1 MPDPGG
7 KIVVYGAGGHA
18 KVVLDILE
26 REGRYQIVGL
36 IDDDPCREGE
46 EVFGYRILGAGE
58 ALEGLRSSGVEG
70 AIIAIGDNETRGQ
83 LARRAEALGLRLVTA
98 LHPAARISRGVEIGA
113 GSAVMAGTVINADTV
128 IGENV
133 IINTSAT
140 VDHDCQLGPCIH
152 LSPGVHVAGGVR
164 IGHHAHLG
172 IGAVVLPGLSIG
184 HHAIIAAGAVVNR
197 DVPPGVVAAGVP
209 ARAIRKLSSPICLQE
224 PEALK

>member
-1 MPDPGG
+1 MPDTGS

-26 REGRYQIVGL
+26 REERYQIMGL
-36 IDDDPCREGE
+36 IDDDPRWEEG
-46 EVFGYRILGAGE
+46 EVFGYRVLGSGE
-58 ALEGLRSSGVEG
+58 ALERLRSCGVEG
-70 AIIAIGDNETRGQ
+70 AIIAIGDNETRGR
-83 LARRAEALGLRLVTA
+83 LARRVEALGLRLITA
-98 LHPAARISRGVEIGA
+98 VHPAAQISRGVDIGA

-128 IGENV
+128 IGENA

-140 VDHDCQLGPCIH
+140 VDHDCHLGSCVH

-184 HHAIIAAGAVVNR
+184 HHAIIAAGSVVNR

-209 ARAIRKLSSPICLQE
+209 ARAIRKLYLP
-224 PEALK
+224 PEA